1 MKDLGCRVLL
11 GTDNAMFVQPD
22 MFAEMAFAHYVYR
35 IPPALLFRSAIEGSS
50 LCSTPFFIR
59 TGVHARFMVLNPGQS
74 NMRFSLDPLAT
85 IVKRGSSASI
95 IKKVFILES

>member
-1 MKDLGCRVLL
+1 
-11 GTDNAMFVQPD
+11 MFVQPD
-22 MFAEMAFAHYVYR
+22 MFAEMAFAYYVYR
-35 IPPALLFRSAIEGSS
+35 MPPALLIRAAIDGSL
-50 LCSTPFFIR
+50 LCGTPFFIR
-59 TGVHARFMVLNPGQS
+59 KGVPARFIVLGPGQS